1 MRRPRRPQGR
11 FGSSG
16 AISFPACW
24 GGVSRLS
31 ATLKSGLRRLTPAR
45 RRKREA
51 VLNSLELI
59 ARIGY
64 GARGFVYLSGGALTL
79 LAIPGLIDGAAGT
92 RGAISWLALQPFGR
106 AWVLLLGLGLLA
118 IVSWRLL
125 QAIWDADNEGTDRQG
140 ISTRVSQGFSATGYA
155 LLAFSA
161 FSLLFHTPADPGAAD
176 VAAGHREAARM
187 LSLPFGNL
195 LLAGLGLCIAG
206 VGVSNIV
213 KAWRDDF
220 AAHLSCSVELCRRV
234 VPLARAGYMARGIA
248 WLPLAALIFLAGIRS
263 RASDVTSFDAALDA
277 LGRQPGGVVLL
288 AAAALGFIGFGVF
301 SFIEARFRRIRPPR
315 EIVPV

>member
-1 MRRPRRPQGR
+1 MSR
-11 FGSSG
+11 FSK
-16 AISFPACW
+16 
-24 GGVSRLS
+24 
-31 ATLKSGLRRLTPAR
+31 TLKSGLRRLTPVR
-45 RRKREA
+45 RRRRDT
-51 VLNSLELI
+51 VLNVIELV

-79 LAIPGLIDGAAGT
+79 LAIPGLVDGAAGT
-92 RGAISWLALQPFGR
+92 RGAIGWLALQPMGR

-118 IVSWRLL
+118 IVTWRVL
-125 QAIWDADNEGTDRQG
+125 QAFWDADNEGSDRQG
-140 ISTRVSQGFSATGYA
+140 ISTRVSQGFSGLGYG

-161 FSLLFHTPADPGAAD
+161 FSLLIHTPADPAAAD
-176 VAAGHREAARM
+176 IAAGRGEAERV

-206 VGVSNIV
+206 IGVSNIV

-277 LGRQPGGVVLL
+277 LGRQPGGALLL
-288 AAAALGFIGFGVF
+288 AAAALGFVGFGLF

>member
-1 MRRPRRPQGR
+1 
-11 FGSSG
+11 
-16 AISFPACW
+16 
-24 GGVSRLS
+24 VSRLS

-45 RRKREA
+45 RRKRAA

-155 LLAFSA
+155 LLAVSA

-288 AAAALGFIGFGVF
+288 AAAALGFIGFGLF

>member
-1 MRRPRRPQGR
+1 
-11 FGSSG
+11 
-16 AISFPACW
+16 
-24 GGVSRLS
+24 VSRLS
-31 ATLKSGLRRLTPAR
+31 TALRSRLRPLTPAR
-45 RRKREA
+45 RRKREV
-51 VLNSLELI
+51 VLNGLELI

-79 LAIPGLIDGAAGT
+79 LAIPGLVDGAAGT
-92 RGAISWLALQPFGR
+92 RGAIGWLALQPLGR

-118 IVSWRLL
+118 IVVWRLL
-125 QAIWDADNEGTDRQG
+125 QAIWDADNEGDDRQG
-140 ISTRVSQGFSATGYA
+140 ISTRVSQGFSAVGYA

-161 FSLLFHTPADPGAAD
+161 FSLLFHTPADPAAAD
-176 VAAGHREAARM
+176 IAVGHREAARM

-195 LLAGLGLCIAG
+195 LLAGIGLCIAG
-206 VGVSNIV
+206 VGIANIV

-220 AAHLSCSVELCRRV
+220 AAYLSCSVELCRRV
-234 VPLARAGYMARGIA
+234 VPLARAGYMARGVA
-248 WLPLAALIFLAGIRS
+248 WLPLAALIFLAGVRS

-277 LGRQPGGVVLL
+277 LGRQPGGAILL
-288 AAAALGFIGFGVF
+288 GAAALGFIGFGLF

>member
-1 MRRPRRPQGR
+1 M
-11 FGSSG
+11 
-16 AISFPACW
+16 
-24 GGVSRLS
+24 SRLS

-45 RRKREA
+45 RRRRET
-51 VLNSLELI
+51 VLNVVELV

-79 LAIPGLIDGAAGT
+79 LAIPGLVDGAAGT
-92 RGAISWLALQPFGR
+92 RGAIGWLALQPLGR

-118 IVSWRLL
+118 IVVWRAL
-125 QAIWDADNEGTDRQG
+125 QAFWDADNEGRDWDG
-140 ISTRVSQGFSATGYA
+140 VSTRASQAFSGVGYA

-161 FSLLFHTPADPGAAD
+161 LSLLFHTPADPDAAQI
-176 VAAGHREAARM
+176 AAGRNEAARV
-187 LSLPFGNL
+187 LSLPYGNL
-195 LLAGLGLCIAG
+195 LLAGIGLCIAG
-206 VGVSNIV
+206 VGVANIV

-220 AAHLSCSVELCRRV
+220 SANLACSVELCRRV
-234 VPLARAGYMARGIA
+234 VPLARAGYMARGVA

-277 LGRQPGGVVLL
+277 LGRQPGGAVLL